1 MADGCSRASSRSATR
16 PSLADLD
23 PIYKQLLDDPVTAV
37 VSVTGGDGRSNLTPV
52 WFDYE
57 DEKVLLNLATHRKKV
72 DWLRKNPQLTFLLM
86 NPANAYHWLSIKCT
100 VAREISE
107 DDPERGPAGHRPA
120 EQDLH
125 QVHRQHRALR
135 AARPVHRR
143 APGPVR
149 AGRGPDR
156 DLREAVTLRV
166 AVVGGSLGG
175 LTAAL
180 VLADAGC
187 DVVVH
192 ERSPTTLEARGAGI
206 AVLDETVRWFAEKT
220 ALPPDELCSS
230 TEHIRFLDP
239 AGDVLHD
246 RRHRY
251 RFSSWNTIYRALLA
265 GFPAERYRLD
275 HEVTGLRPGT
285 DTVELALRDGT
296 TAAADLVVAADGI
309 SSTTR
314 AALLPEVAPC
324 YSGYVAWR
332 GTMPESELA
341 PSTFAALADA
351 ITYQVLPDSHVLAY
365 PIPGP
370 DGALEP
376 GRRLMNFV
384 WYRNVAAGESLR
396 PAADRPRRP
405 GPAGVA
411 AAGRRPGRGR
421 RPAAGRRQGAAGAGA
436 RRGGD
441 RRRGAVRAG
450 GVRHRGAAHGVRPGL
465 PDR

>member
-1 MADGCSRASSRSATR
+1 M
-16 PSLADLD
+16 
-23 PIYKQLLDDPVTAV
+23 
-37 VSVTGGDGRSNLTPV
+37 
-52 WFDYE
+52 
-57 DEKVLLNLATHRKKV
+57 
-72 DWLRKNPQLTFLLM
+72 
-86 NPANAYHWLSIKCT
+86 
-100 VAREISE
+100 
-107 DDPERGPAGHRPA
+107 
-120 EQDLH
+120 
-125 QVHRQHRALR
+125 
-135 AARPVHRR
+135 
-143 APGPVR
+143 
-149 AGRGPDR
+149 
-156 DLREAVTLRV
+156 TLQV

-192 ERSPTTLEARGAGI
+192 ERSPSTLEARGAGI

-220 ALPPDELCSS
+220 TLPPDELCSS

-265 GFPAERYRLD
+265 RFPAERYRLD

-285 DTVELALRDGT
+285 DTVELGLHDAT
-296 TAAADLVVAADGI
+296 TATADLVVAADGI

-351 ITYQVLPDSHVLAY
+351 LTYQVLPDSHALAY

-384 WYRNVAAGESLR
+384 WYRNVAAGESLQRLLTDRDGRARSVSLPPGAARAEVVDRLRADARARLAPVLAQVVTAVEEPFVQVVFDIEVPRMVCGRVCLIGDAAFAVR
-396 PAADRPRRP
+396 PH
-405 GPAGVA
+405 A
-411 AAGRRPGRGR
+411 AAGTAKAAADGWELAAQLRAHDFDLARALPAWERSQLALGRDLLQRNRDIGRASQELGTFVPGDPALIFGLRGPGR
-421 RPAAGRRQGAAGAGA
+421 
-436 RRGGD
+436 
-441 RRRGAVRAG
+441 
-450 GVRHRGAAHGVRPGL
+450 
-465 PDR
+465 